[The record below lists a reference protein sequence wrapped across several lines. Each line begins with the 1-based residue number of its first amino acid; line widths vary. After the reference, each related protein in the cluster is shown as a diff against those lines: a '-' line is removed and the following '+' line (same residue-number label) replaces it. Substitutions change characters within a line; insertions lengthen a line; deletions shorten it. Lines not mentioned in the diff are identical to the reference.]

1 MKLLET
7 AGDAFARMNPRNR
20 RALTMGAVVLAPFVL
35 FFGVVKPYRESMSEL
50 HDRTVSE
57 RALLAREEGIIAM
70 GPSLPRL
77 ASAAGE
83 RAKRADMRLVR
94 GANRALEEAE
104 LTAYLE
110 RTASFSRVL
119 LQESR
124 GVEPPRGADTTGVV
138 RPIRLAVRG
147 ESDLKGVL
155 TFVQRIEAS
164 PLLMHIA
171 ELSMEPVL
179 TKTSSDTQ
187 DGVIKFALV
196 LEAYAPSSQ
205 TTDAPNRSPEVIQ

>member
-1 MKLLET
+1 MKIIDSVIDSFE
-7 AGDAFARMNPRNR
+7 RMNPRSR
-20 RALTMGAVVLAPFVL
+20 RALTTGLIVLAPFLL
-35 FFGVVKPYRESMSEL
+35 FYLVVEPYRTSL
-50 HDRTVSE
+50 ADLRDRTGNE
-57 RALLAREEGIIAM
+57 RALLAREEGILAM

-77 ASAAGE
+77 ASAASD

-124 GVEPPRGADTTGVV
+124 GVEPPRGTDTTGVV

-155 TFVQRIEAS
+155 TFVQRVEAS
-164 PLLMHIA
+164 PLLLHIA
-171 ELSMEPVL
+171 EMSVEPVT

-196 LEAYAPSSQ
+196 LEAYAPSSIS
-205 TTDAPNRSPEVIQ
+205 TEGSR